1 MNKTILLFFI
11 VVFSFLKPIHAQS
24 AKSVCGLEVQKAVT
38 QEVAKK
44 NIGSYVE
51 FKNTGEKEVD
61 AIEYKVSFMDGFD
74 KVIEEKLIQWQS
86 GNIIKPIKPG
96 KTGKNISSNWV
107 TGANKIK
114 VSIKKVHYVDGETCK
129 G

>member
-1 MNKTILLFFI
+1 
-11 VVFSFLKPIHAQS
+11 
-24 AKSVCGLEVQKAVT
+24 
-38 QEVAKK
+38 
-44 NIGSYVE
+44 
-51 FKNTGEKEVD
+51 
-61 AIEYKVSFMDGFD
+61 MDGFD